1 MNNENEILTQLGE
14 INRAMTII
22 SVTLIAVAVISFL
35 ILVAVVTFGV

>member
-14 INRAMTII
+14 INRTMTII